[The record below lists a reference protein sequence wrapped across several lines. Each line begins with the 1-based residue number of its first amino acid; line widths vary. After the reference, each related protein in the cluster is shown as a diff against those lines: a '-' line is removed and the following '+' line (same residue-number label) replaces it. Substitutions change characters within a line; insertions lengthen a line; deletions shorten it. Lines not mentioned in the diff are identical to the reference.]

1 SGSLGLDLATTVD
14 VSFIDNKPQ
23 KIPTGI
29 TGPVKYG
36 GKPCRALLLGQS
48 SAGLKSLF
56 VLPGLIDSDC
66 TGEICIVAMTW
77 PPPMVIPK
85 GSQIAQ
91 LVPTQQL
98 TDAATASST
107 FARGTADFGSTG
119 EVALLCLPM
128 DQRPK
133 APILLKHQQEQC
145 RLTALLDT
153 GADITI
159 V

>member
-1 SGSLGLDLATTVD
+1 NGSLGLDLATAID
-14 VSFIDNKPQ
+14 VTFVDNKPQ

-29 TGPVKYG
+29 TSPVKYG
-36 GKPCRALLLGQS
+36 GKPCGALVLGRS
-48 SAGLKSLF
+48 SAGLKGLF
-56 VLPGLIDSDC
+56 VLPGLIDSDY

-77 PPPMVIPK
+77 TLPMMIPK
-85 GSQIAQ
+85 GSRIAQ
-91 LVPTQQL
+91 LVLTQQL
-98 TDAATASST
+98 TDAAAASST
-107 FARGTADFGSTG
+107 FAHGAAGFGFTG

-133 APILLKHQQEQC
+133 APILLERQQDQC